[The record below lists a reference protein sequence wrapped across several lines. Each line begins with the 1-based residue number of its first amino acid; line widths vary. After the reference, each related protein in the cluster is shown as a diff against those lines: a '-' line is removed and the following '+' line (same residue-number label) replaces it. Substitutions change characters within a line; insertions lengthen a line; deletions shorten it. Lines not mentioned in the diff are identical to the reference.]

1 VAKGKVIRQSPEADV
16 QLEKGKHVAITVS
29 KGPAPVAV
37 PSVRGTT
44 AAEAKATLEALGFT
58 VVQTSKFSDSVA
70 KGKAIGTDPP
80 AGSKEDKGSEVTL
93 IVSKGPESF
102 KMLEVIGMKTG
113 DAKKK
118 LEGLGLNVHESKLG
132 DPFDGTVVQLQSPDP
147 GTTVHVGDTVT
158 IWS

>member
-1 VAKGKVIRQSPEADV
+1 MP
-16 QLEKGKHVAITVS
+16 
-29 KGPAPVAV
+29 
-37 PSVRGTT
+37 
-44 AAEAKATLEALGFT
+44 
-58 VVQTSKFSDSVA
+58 
-70 KGKAIGTDPP
+70 
-80 AGSKEDKGSEVTL
+80 
-93 IVSKGPESF
+93 
-102 KMLEVIGMKTG
+102 EVIGMKTG